1 MMRSGMP
8 CPPQY
13 GGASISNIRN
23 TGARIGDARAPVLLT
38 NEEERDDWLRAP
50 RKEASA
56 LQRPFAGRAVA
67 GRGEGVFDDLDSG
80 N

>member
-1 MMRSGMP
+1 M
-8 CPPQY
+8 
-13 GGASISNIRN
+13 A
-23 TGARIGDARAPVLLT
+23 ARPSATSAIPAPVLAMPVLLT

>member
-1 MMRSGMP
+1 MP
-8 CPPQY
+8 E
-13 GGASISNIRN
+13 
-23 TGARIGDARAPVLLT
+23 LLT
-38 NEEERDDWLRAP
+38 NEEQKDVWLRAP
-50 RKEASA
+50 WKEASA

>member
-1 MMRSGMP
+1 M
-8 CPPQY
+8 
-13 GGASISNIRN
+13 
-23 TGARIGDARAPVLLT
+23 PVLLT
-38 NEEERDDWLRAP
+38 NEEERDVWLRAP

>member
-1 MMRSGMP
+1 MMRSGIT

-13 GGASISNIRN
+13 GGAPISNIRN
-23 TGARIGDARAPVLLT
+23 TGARIGDARAAHD
-38 NEEERDDWLRAP
+38 EEEGDVWLRAP
-50 RKEASA
+50 WKEASA